1 MSTAEGW
8 WGCGWNPCRLVGQLQ
23 AAHPPV
29 RRLRDLSRFAEKT
42 RIRSAAASGDSRWHH
57 QRTGG
62 WETEATGA
70 AGTLRW
76 TVRMRRATPTAQ
88 VSQISSTPCTASGCS
103 TREPT
108 KCRLLRRGG
117 GEDDCTCTA
126 YSYGKGGC
134 SIWHG
139 QLYDVRQQPDD
150 ASSAAANG
158 DALYIRLAASELP
171 ASVEEKK
178 KKNKGGVGVSAAAG
192 GASAA
197 AALVL
202 VILGLVMIWRKKKGE
217 CFTRTLDS
225 SAPDGI
231 GIISFRYAG
240 LQRATKNFSERL
252 AGGSFGSVFKGS
264 LNDSVTLAV
273 KRLDGARQGERSN
286 SEQK

>member
-1 MSTAEGW
+1 LGDRSHGCSRNTPLDCENEEGNTNSTGLADKFY
-8 WGCGWNPCRLVGQLQ
+8 
-23 AAHPPV
+23 PV
-29 RRLRDLSRFAEKT
+29 HGVRMPHERANKVP
-42 RIRSAAASGDSRWHH
+42 AAA
-57 QRTGG
+57 T
-62 WETEATGA
+62 
-70 AGTLRW
+70 
-76 TVRMRRATPTAQ
+76 
-88 VSQISSTPCTASGCS
+88 
-103 TREPT
+103 
-108 KCRLLRRGG
+108 GG

-225 SAPDGI
+225 SAPDGV

>member
-1 MSTAEGW
+1 
-8 WGCGWNPCRLVGQLQ
+8 
-23 AAHPPV
+23 
-29 RRLRDLSRFAEKT
+29 
-42 RIRSAAASGDSRWHH
+42 
-57 QRTGG
+57 
-62 WETEATGA
+62 
-70 AGTLRW
+70 
-76 TVRMRRATPTAQ
+76 
-88 VSQISSTPCTASGCS
+88 
-103 TREPT
+103 
-108 KCRLLRRGG
+108 
-117 GEDDCTCTA
+117 
-126 YSYGKGGC
+126 
-134 SIWHG
+134 
-139 QLYDVRQQPDD
+139 VRQQPDD